1 MEYNHREIEKHW
13 REFWEKNKT
22 FAAEK
27 NSKDPKYYVLDMFP
41 YPSGA
46 GLHVG
51 HPLGYIASDIVA
63 RYKKLCGFNVLH
75 PMGFDA
81 FGLPAE
87 QYAIQTGKHPADT
100 TAENIAR
107 YIDQLKN
114 IGFAYDWD
122 RRVNTSEPEYYKWTQ
137 WIFLQLFHHWYDENE
152 KKARHIDELISIFE
166 KNGNEGYDKQLIS
179 GNVEAVEQTFTAD
192 EWKSFSDKTKSDILM
207 CYRLAYQSFAYV
219 NWCEALGTVL
229 ANDEVKDGVSER
241 GGHPVERRQMR
252 QWFLRITE
260 YAERLHKDLDALDWS
275 DSMKEMQ
282 RNWIGKS
289 EGALIKFQIKD
300 TAEFIDIFT
309 TRPDTIYGV
318 SFMVLAPE
326 SEWIH
331 VLTTPERKPEVDKY
345 VVEATNRSERERQ
358 ADVKRISGVFTG
370 SYCIHP
376 FTGKE
381 VPIWTSEYVLA
392 GYGTGAVMAVPA
404 HDGRDF
410 RFAKHFGLKIPRVI
424 AGADGDKSELIDEA
438 YEAKDG
444 ILFNSDFLDGLKV
457 KDAIKKAIEEVEKN
471 TIGVRQINYRLRDA
485 NFSRQRY
492 WGEPFPIYYKDGIA
506 TPMEFSEL
514 PLELPKMEDFKPTGN
529 PEGPLAKLKDWKTKE
544 GHQIETNTMPGF
556 AGSSWYFLRYMD
568 AKNETEFSGKD
579 ALKYWQDVD
588 FYIGGTEH
596 AVGHLLYSRFWHKFL
611 YDLGFVPTIEPFKKL
626 VNQGM
631 IQGRSNFVY
640 RANAP
645 FAKVL
650 FYNFL
655 FNSKIEVRQ
664 LEVFEKRA
672 VVDFTVTHKGKT
684 YLINIFDTD
693 NNPGQVRLY
702 EEVLA
707 NYDYRII
714 DSKVI
719 FDRVNNLESIL
730 ELFADPSF
738 ENVRLFKSD
747 NIAPLYISYDH
758 AKGFGFPEITPL
770 NVDVNIVFNDELSLE
785 KFWGSSEENS
795 KARFLLEDGKY
806 ICGWEVEKMS
816 KSKYNVVNPDQI
828 CEDFGADTL
837 RMYEMFLGPIEQSK
851 PWNTNGITGVS
862 GFLKKLW
869 RVCIGADGNV
879 SLTNEEPTAKEWKVL
894 HKTIKKIK
902 EDIES
907 LSLNTSISAFMICI
921 NELNDLKCNKKA
933 IYEPLLII
941 LSPFAPH
948 IAEEIWSKMG
958 HTTSIAE
965 ATFPE
970 FKPELLVENSFLY
983 PVSFNGKHRFNIEL
997 PLGIP
1002 NEQIQEAALGHPDA
1016 SKWLEGKAPKKV
1028 IIVPGKIVNVVM

>member
-1 MEYNHREIEKHW
+1 MEYNHRDIEKKW

-22 FAAEK
+22 FAAENITDK
-27 NSKDPKYYVLDMFP
+27 PKYYVLDMFP

-63 RYKKLCGFNVLH
+63 RYKKLQGFNVLH

-87 QYAIQTGKHPADT
+87 QYAIQTGKHPATT

-122 RRVNTSEPEYYKWTQ
+122 RQVNTSNPEYYKWTQ
-137 WIFLQLFHHWYDENE
+137 WIFLQLFHHWYNE
-152 KKARHIDELISIFE
+152 ETGKAQPITDLISIFE
-166 KNGNEGYDKQLIS
+166 KSGNKGYDKQMLS
-179 GNVEAVEQTFTAD
+179 GNVEAVEQTFTAE
-192 EWKSFSDKTKSDILM
+192 EWKNFSEKTKSDILM

-252 QWFLRITE
+252 QWFLRITA
-260 YAERLHKDLDALDWS
+260 YAERLHKDLDTLDWS

-289 EGALIKFQIKD
+289 EGALIKFPIKGR
-300 TAEFIDIFT
+300 EEKLDIFT
-309 TRPDTIYGV
+309 TRPDTIFGV

-326 SEWIH
+326 SEWVQ
-331 VLTTPERKPEVDKY
+331 VLTTPDRKTAVDKY
-345 VVEATNRSERERQ
+345 VSEAKNRSERERQ
-358 ADVKRISGVFTG
+358 ADVKRISGEFTG
-370 SYCIHP
+370 AYCIHP

-410 RFAKHFGLKIPRVI
+410 RFAKHFGLPIPRVI
-424 AGADGDKSELIDEA
+424 AGADGDESELTEEA
-438 YEAKDG
+438 YETKEG
-444 ILFNSDFLDGLKV
+444 KVINSDFITGMKV
-457 KDAIKKAIEEVEKN
+457 KEAIQEVIKRVEEKN
-471 TIGVRQINYRLRDA
+471 IGVRQINYRLRDA

-492 WGEPFPIYYKDGIA
+492 WGEPFPIYYKEGIA
-506 TPMEFSEL
+506 TPLEFSEL
-514 PLELPKMEDFKPTGN
+514 PLELPNMEDFKPTGN
-529 PEGPLAKLKDWKTKE
+529 PEGPLAKLNDWKYDSKY
-544 GHQIETNTMPGF
+544 QLETDTMPGF

-568 AKNETEFSGKD
+568 ANNPNEFAGKK
-579 ALKYWQDVD
+579 ALEYWQEVD

-611 YDLGFVPTIEPFKKL
+611 YDLNFVPTIEPFKKL

-640 RANAP
+640 RLAISPKSNSKGEITDNYIDNI
-645 FAKVL
+645 FISSYWYTNFVEEYEKIQEKVNEIFKAKG
-650 FYNFL
+650 YNLILGSDKNIKQIRVIRHNYNVNYVDNDKLNIDEFINQEL
-655 FNSKIEVRQ
+655 KSLGDVNLILEDGTIVYPSSKIEQ
-664 LEVFEKRA
+664 EYN
-672 VVDFTVTHKGKT
+672 
-684 YLINIFDTD
+684 YL
-693 NNPGQVRLY
+693 
-702 EEVLA
+702 
-707 NYDYRII
+707 
-714 DSKVI
+714 
-719 FDRVNNLESIL
+719 
-730 ELFADPSF
+730 
-738 ENVRLFKSD
+738 
-747 NIAPLYISYDH
+747 
-758 AKGFGFPEITPL
+758 
-770 NVDVNIVFNDELSLE
+770 
-785 KFWGSSEENS
+785 
-795 KARFLLEDGKY
+795 
-806 ICGWEVEKMS
+806 CGWEVEKMS

-828 CEDFGADTL
+828 CEDYGADTL

-869 RVCIGADGNV
+869 RTCVGVDGNLN
-879 SLTNEEPTAKEWKVL
+879 LTNEEPTAKELKTL

-907 LSLNTSISAFMICI
+907 LSLNTSISAFMICL
-921 NELNDLKCNKKA
+921 NELSDLKCNKKA
-933 IYEPLLII
+933 IYEPLMII
-941 LSPFAPH
+941 LSPYAPH

-958 HTTSIAE
+958 HTTSIAF
-965 ATFPE
+965 AKFPE
-970 FKPELLVENSFLY
+970 FNEQYLVESTFTY
-983 PVSFNGKHRFNIEL
+983 PVSFNGKHRFNLEL

-1002 NEQIQEAALGHPDA
+1002 NEQIQETVLNHEDAA
-1016 SKWLEGKAPKKV
+1016 KWLEGKAPKKV
-1028 IIVPGKIVNVVM
+1028 IIVPGKIVNVVV

>member
-1 MEYNHREIEKHW
+1 MEYNHQDIEKRW

-22 FAAEK
+22 FSAK
-27 NSKDPKYYVLDMFP
+27 NDSTLPKYYVLDMFP

-63 RYKKLCGFNVLH
+63 RYKKLCGYNVLH

-87 QYAIQTGKHPADT
+87 QYAIQTGKHPATT

-107 YIDQLKN
+107 YIEQLHN

-122 RRVNTSEPEYYKWTQ
+122 RQVNTSEPEYYKWTQ
-137 WIFLQLFHHWYDENE
+137 WIFLQLFHHWYDEHE
-152 KKARHIDELISIFE
+152 QKARHIDELISIFE

-179 GNVEAVEQTFTAD
+179 GNIEAVEQNFTAE
-192 EWKSFSDKTKSDILM
+192 EWNSFSEKTKSDILM

-252 QWFLRITE
+252 QWFLRITA
-260 YAERLHKDLDALDWS
+260 YAERLYNDLNTLDWS
-275 DSMKEMQ
+275 ESMKEMQ

-289 EGALIKFQIKD
+289 EGALIKFQVKD
-300 TAEFIDIFT
+300 TSEFIDIFT

-326 SEWIH
+326 SEWVQ
-331 VLTTPERKPEVDKY
+331 VLTTADKKVEVEKY
-345 VVEATNRSERERQ
+345 VNESKNRSERERQ

-376 FTGKE
+376 FTKKE
-381 VPIWTSEYVLA
+381 IPIWTSEYVLA
-392 GYGTGAVMAVPA
+392 GYGTGAVMAVPG

-410 RFAKHFGLKIPRVI
+410 RFARYFGLPVPRVI
-424 AGADGDKSELIDEA
+424 AGADGDQSELIDEA

-444 ILFNSDFLDGLKV
+444 MLMNSDLLDGMNV
-457 KDAIKKAIEEVEKN
+457 KEAIQAVIMKVEKMG
-471 TIGVRQINYRLRDA
+471 IGVRQINYRLRDA

-492 WGEPFPIYYKDGIA
+492 WGEPFPIYYKEGIA
-506 TPMEFSEL
+506 TPLLISEL
-514 PLELPKMEDFKPTGN
+514 PLELPAMEDFKPTGN
-529 PEGPLAKLKDWKTKE
+529 PEGPLAKLADWKYK
-544 GHQIETNTMPGF
+544 GKYQLETDTMPGF

-568 AKNETEFSGKD
+568 AGNPDSFASKE

-611 YDLGFVPTIEPFKKL
+611 FDLNFVPTVEPFKKL

-631 IQGRSNFVY
+631 IQGVSAFVY
-640 RANAP
+640 IGHPPSWYSVDYPPPKNYLLIVSKERYDKLLANDRSEIIR
-645 FAKVL
+645 
-650 FYNFL
+650 Y
-655 FNSKIEVRQ
+655 
-664 LEVFEKRA
+664 
-672 VVDFTVTHKGKT
+672 VDFYDRKICCIPNDVAV
-684 YLINIFDTD
+684 NIT
-693 NNPGQVRLY
+693 
-702 EEVLA
+702 
-707 NYDYRII
+707 
-714 DSKVI
+714 
-719 FDRVNNLESIL
+719 
-730 ELFADPSF
+730 
-738 ENVRLFKSD
+738 SD
-747 NIAPLYISYDH
+747 NCFQRYQRDTNDIIALGFWKRHVLVNDVNPTTNKISVDDFRKDRKISYGDH
-758 AKGFGFPEITPL
+758 SEVPIYVYGDDE
-770 NVDVNIVFNDELSLE
+770 NNI
-785 KFWGSSEENS
+785 
-795 KARFLLEDGKY
+795 LLER
-806 ICGWEVEKMS
+806 EVEKMS
-816 KSKYNVVNPDQI
+816 KSKLNVVNPDQI
-828 CEDFGADTL
+828 CEDYGADTL

-869 RVCIGADGNV
+869 RICVGADGNL
-879 SLTNEEPTAKEWKVL
+879 SLTNEEPNAKELKTL

-902 EDIES
+902 DDIEG
-907 LSLNTSISAFMICI
+907 LSLNTSVSAFMICL
-921 NELNDLKCNKKA
+921 NELSELKCNKKA

-948 IAEEIWSKMG
+948 IAEELWSKMG

-965 ATFPE
+965 AKFPE
-970 FKPELLVENSFLY
+970 FKPELLVENSFSY
-983 PVSFNGKHRFNIEL
+983 PVSFNGKHRFNLEL

-1002 NEQIQEAALGHPDA
+1002 NEQIQETVLKHPDS

-1028 IIVPGKIVNVVM
+1028 IIVPGKIVNVVV

>member
-1 MEYNHREIEKHW
+1 MEYNHQEIEQRW
-13 REFWEKNKT
+13 RDHWEKNKT
-22 FAAEK
+22 FAAK
-27 NSKDPKYYVLDMFP
+27 NDSKLPKYYVLDMFP

-63 RYKKLCGFNVLH
+63 RYKKLCGYNVLH

-114 IGFAYDWD
+114 IGFAFDWD
-122 RRVNTSEPEYYKWTQ
+122 RQVNTSEPEYYKWTQ
-137 WIFLQLFHHWYDENE
+137 WIFLQLFHHWYDRDI
-152 KKARHIDELISIFE
+152 KKARPIAELISIFADQGN
-166 KNGNEGYDKQLIS
+166 KNYSQQMIS
-179 GNVEAVEQTFTAD
+179 GNIEGVEQIFTAD
-192 EWKSFSDKTKSDILM
+192 EWKGYSEHTKSSILM
-207 CYRLAYQSFAYV
+207 NYRLAYQSFAYV

-260 YAERLHKDLDALDWS
+260 YADRLYEDLNTLDWS

-289 EGALIKFQIKD
+289 EGALIRFPLKGREEKL
-300 TAEFIDIFT
+300 EIFT
-309 TRPDTIYGV
+309 TRPDTIFGV
-318 SFMVLAPE
+318 SFMALAPE
-326 SEWIH
+326 SDWVK
-331 VLTTPERKPEVDKY
+331 VLTTAEHKAEVDKY
-345 VVEATNRSERERQ
+345 VIEATNRSERERQ

-370 SYCIHP
+370 SYALHP

-381 VPIWTSEYVLA
+381 VPIWISEYVLA

-410 RFAKHFGLKIPRVI
+410 RFAKHFGLPIPRVI
-424 AGADGDKSELIDEA
+424 AGVDGDETELIEEA

-444 ILFNSDFLDGLKV
+444 KVINSDFITGMQV
-457 KDAIKKAIEEVEKN
+457 KEAIEAVKKKAKEMG
-471 TIGVRQINYRLRDA
+471 IGERQVNYRLRDA

-506 TPMEFSEL
+506 TPLDFGEL
-514 PLELPKMEDFKPTGN
+514 PLELPKMDDFKPTGN
-529 PEGPLAKLKDWKTKE
+529 PDGPLAKLDNWKYK
-544 GHQIETNTMPGF
+544 GYQLETDTMPGF
-556 AGSSWYFLRYMD
+556 AGSSWYFSRYMD
-568 AKNETEFSGKD
+568 AKNPNEFAGKE
-579 ALKYWQDVD
+579 ALNYWQDVD

-611 YDLGFVPTIEPFKKL
+611 FDLNFVPTIEPFKKL

-640 RANAP
+640 R
-645 FAKVL
+645 
-650 FYNFL
+650 
-655 FNSKIEVRQ
+655 I
-664 LEVFEKRA
+664 
-672 VVDFTVTHKGKT
+672 KGQNKFVS
-684 YLINIFDTD
+684 LGLKD
-693 NNPGQVRLY
+693 NYQTTAL
-702 EEVLA
+702 
-707 NYDYRII
+707 
-714 DSKVI
+714 
-719 FDRVNNLESIL
+719 
-730 ELFADPSF
+730 
-738 ENVRLFKSD
+738 
-747 NIAPLYISYDH
+747 H
-758 AKGFGFPEITPL
+758 
-770 NVDVNIVFNDELSLE
+770 VDVNIVVNDELNLD
-785 KFWGSSEENS
+785 KFKLTNDEFKNAE
-795 KARFLLEDGKY
+795 FILEDGKY

-816 KSKYNVVNPDQI
+816 KSKYNVINPDQI
-828 CEDFGADTL
+828 CADYGADTL

-869 RVCIGADGNV
+869 RMSIGADGNL
-879 SLTNEEPTAKEWKVL
+879 SLTNEEPTAKELKTL

-902 EDIES
+902 EDIEG
-907 LSLNTSISAFMICI
+907 LSLNTSISAFMICL
-921 NELNDLKCNKKA
+921 NELSDLKCNKKA

-941 LSPFAPH
+941 LSPYAPH
-948 IAEEIWSKMG
+948 IAEEIWSRMG
-958 HTTSIAE
+958 HPHSIAE
-965 ATFPE
+965 DRFPE
-970 FKPELLVENSFLY
+970 FNPDYLVESSFSY

-997 PLGIP
+997 ALGIP
-1002 NEQIQEAALGHPDA
+1002 NEEIQAAALSHPDA
-1016 SKWLEGKAPKKV
+1016 AKWLEGKAPKKV
-1028 IIVPGKIVNVVM
+1028 IIVPGKIVNVVV

>member
-1 MEYNHREIEKHW
+1 MEYNHKEIEQRW
-13 REFWEKNKT
+13 RDHWEKNKT
-22 FAAEK
+22 FAAK
-27 NSKDPKYYVLDMFP
+27 NDSKLPKYYVLDMFP

-63 RYKKLCGFNVLH
+63 RYKKLCGYNVLH

-114 IGFAYDWD
+114 IGFAFDWD
-122 RRVNTSEPEYYKWTQ
+122 RQVNTSEPEYYKWTQ
-137 WIFLQLFHHWYDENE
+137 WIFLQLFHHWYDRDT
-152 KKARHIDELISIFE
+152 KKAKPILDLVSIFE
-166 KNGNEGYDKQLIS
+166 KQGNKNYSQQMIS
-179 GNVEAVEQTFTAD
+179 GNIEGVEQIFTAD
-192 EWKSFSDKTKSDILM
+192 EWKGYTEHTKSSILM
-207 CYRLAYQSFAYV
+207 NYRLAYQSFAYV

-260 YAERLHKDLDALDWS
+260 YADRLYEDLNTLDWS

-289 EGALIKFQIKD
+289 EGALMRFPLKGRDEKL
-300 TAEFIDIFT
+300 EIFT
-309 TRPDTIYGV
+309 TRPDTIFGV

-326 SEWIH
+326 SDWVQ
-331 VLTTPERKPEVDKY
+331 VLTTADNKAEVDKY

-370 SYCIHP
+370 SYALHP

-381 VPIWTSEYVLA
+381 VPIWISEYVLA

-410 RFAKHFGLKIPRVI
+410 RFAKHFGLPIPRVI
-424 AGADGDKSELIDEA
+424 APFDYAQGDNLEELEEA
-438 YEAKDG
+438 YETKDG
-444 ILFNSDFLDGLKV
+444 KVINSDFITGMQV
-457 KDAIKKAIEEVEKN
+457 KEAIEAVKKKAEEMGLGE
-471 TIGVRQINYRLRDA
+471 RQVNYRLRDA

-506 TPMEFSEL
+506 TPVPFEDIEKIVL
-514 PLELPKMEDFKPTGN
+514 PPMEDFKPTGN
-529 PEGPLAKLKDWKTKE
+529 PDGPLAKLSLEEWNYN
-544 GHQIETNTMPGF
+544 GYALETDTMPGF

-568 AKNETEFSGKD
+568 AKNGTEFCSKE
-579 ALKYWQDVD
+579 ALNYWQDVD

-611 YDLGFVPTIEPFKKL
+611 FDLGFVPTIEPFKKL

-631 IQGRSNFVY
+631 IQGVSMIMY
-640 RANAP
+640 
-645 FAKVL
+645 AKFPSL
-650 FYNFL
+650 STNNRIRPQSWERIL
-655 FNSKIEVRQ
+655 AWSKQEQ
-664 LEVFEKRA
+664 LEGSEGAYVGINMPIENI
-672 VVDFTVTHKGKT
+672 DDKG
-684 YLINIFDTD
+684 
-693 NNPGQVRLY
+693 
-702 EEVLA
+702 
-707 NYDYRII
+707 
-714 DSKVI
+714 
-719 FDRVNNLESIL
+719 
-730 ELFADPSF
+730 
-738 ENVRLFKSD
+738 RLFKTEFIKLKNKD
-747 NIAPLYISYDH
+747 FRFDQIY
-758 AKGFGFPEITPL
+758 PEDIDWDL
-770 NVDVNIVFNDELSLE
+770 DEQRME
-785 KFWGSSEENS
+785 FIYVKP
-795 KARFLLEDGKY
+795 
-806 ICGWEVEKMS
+806 EVEKMS
-816 KSKYNVVNPDQI
+816 KSKLNVINPDQI
-828 CEDFGADTL
+828 CSDYGADTL

-869 RVCIGADGNV
+869 RICIGADGNLA
-879 SLTNEEPTAKEWKVL
+879 LTNEEPTAKELKTL

-907 LSLNTSISAFMICI
+907 LSLNTSISAFMICL
-921 NELNDLKCNKKA
+921 NELSELKCNKKA
-933 IYEPLLII
+933 IFEPLMII
-941 LSPFAPH
+941 LSPYAPH

-958 HTTSIAE
+958 HTESIAF
-965 ATFPE
+965 AKFPE
-970 FKPELLVENSFLY
+970 FKAELLVENSFSY
-983 PVSFNGKHRFNIEL
+983 PVSFNGKHRFNLEL

-1002 NEQIQEAALGHPDA
+1002 NEQIQETVLNHADAA
-1016 SKWLEGKAPKKV
+1016 KWLEGKAPKKV
-1028 IIVPGKIVNVVM
+1028 IIVPGKIVNVVL

>member
-1 MEYNHREIEKHW
+1 MEYNHQQIEERW
-13 REFWEKNKT
+13 RNYWAQNKT
-22 FAAEK
+22 FAAQ
-27 NSKDPKYYVLDMFP
+27 NQSTLPKYYVLDMFP

-63 RYKKLCGFNVLH
+63 RYKKLNGYNVLH

-87 QYAIQTGKHPADT
+87 QYAIQTGKHPAET
-100 TAENIAR
+100 TAENINR
-107 YIDQLKN
+107 YIHQLKN
-114 IGFAYDWD
+114 IGFAFDWD
-122 RRVNTSEPEYYKWTQ
+122 RQVNTSEPQYYKWTQ
-137 WIFLQLFHHWYDENE
+137 WIFLQLFHHWYDVHTQ
-152 KKARHIDELISIFE
+152 KARPILDLISIFE
-166 KNGNEGYDKQLIS
+166 KNGNVGYDQQMLS

-192 EWKSFSDKTKSDILM
+192 EWKGFTEKTKSDILM

-252 QWFLRITE
+252 QWFLRITS
-260 YAERLHKDLDALDWS
+260 YAERLYGDLDTLDWS

-289 EGALIKFQIKD
+289 EGALVKFQVKD
-300 TAEFIDIFT
+300 TNEYIDIFT

-326 SEWIH
+326 SEWVQ
-331 VLTTPERKPEVDKY
+331 VLTTADKKAEVDKY
-345 VVEATNRSERERQ
+345 ITEAKNRSERERQ

-381 VPIWTSEYVLA
+381 VPVWTSEYVLA

-410 RFAKHFGLKIPRVI
+410 RFAKHFGLPIPRVI
-424 AGADGDKSELIDEA
+424 AGLDGDRGELTEEA

-444 ILFNSDFLDGLKV
+444 ILMNSGNLDGLKV
-457 KDAIKKAIEEVEKN
+457 KEAIQAVIEQVEQKG
-471 TIGVRQINYRLRDA
+471 IGLRQVNYRLRDA

-492 WGEPFPIYYKDGIA
+492 WGEPFPIYYKEGIP
-506 TPMEFSEL
+506 TPLDFTEL
-514 PLELPKMEDFKPTGN
+514 PLELPAMDDFKPTGN
-529 PEGPLAKLKDWKTKE
+529 PDGPLAKLDNWKYE
-544 GHQIETNTMPGF
+544 GHPLVTDTMPGF

-568 AKNETEFSGKD
+568 AANPNEFAGKE
-579 ALKYWQDVD
+579 ALNYWQDVD

-631 IQGRSNFVY
+631 IQGTSAFIYHLSVIREANTGNLSKTSNVPFYDFFV
-640 RANAP
+640 
-645 FAKVL
+645 
-650 FYNFL
+650 
-655 FNSKIEVRQ
+655 SKSIGEEILNKSLSEHNR
-664 LEVFEKRA
+664 K
-672 VVDFTVTHKGKT
+672 K
-684 YLINIFDTD
+684 INEAFI
-693 NNPGQVRLY
+693 
-702 EEVLA
+702 LA
-707 NYDYRII
+707 NNKINTNGQFNFSIDFDLFHDDEVYLRHVFVDCVSNKELDY
-714 DSKVI
+714 
-719 FDRVNNLESIL
+719 NLLQKKHEAEFRNDYFI
-730 ELFADPSF
+730 
-738 ENVRLFKSD
+738 
-747 NIAPLYISYDH
+747 
-758 AKGFGFPEITPL
+758 PE
-770 NVDVNIVFNDELSLE
+770 D
-785 KFWGSSEENS
+785 
-795 KARFLLEDGKY
+795 DGKFY
-806 ICGWEVEKMS
+806 IAKEEVEKMS
-816 KSKYNVVNPDQI
+816 KRYYNVVNPDDV
-828 CEDFGADTL
+828 CADYGADTL

-851 PWNTNGITGVS
+851 PWNTNGIEGVHK
-862 GFLKKLW
+862 FLKKLW
-869 RVCIGADGNV
+869 RICISQEGTLA
-879 SLTNEEPTAKEWKVL
+879 LTDEEPTAKELKIL

-902 EDIES
+902 EDIEN
-907 LSLNTSISAFMICI
+907 LSLNTSISAFMICL
-921 NELNDLKCNKKA
+921 NELSDLKCNKRA

-958 HTTSIAE
+958 HTQSIAT
-965 ATFPE
+965 ATFPA
-970 FKPELLVENSFLY
+970 FQPELLVESTFSY
-983 PVSFNGKHRFNIEL
+983 PISFNGKHRFNLEL

-1002 NEQIQEAALGHPDA
+1002 NDEIQGAVLAHEDAA
-1016 SKWLEGKAPKKV
+1016 KWLEGKTPKKV
-1028 IIVPGKIVNVVM
+1028 IIVPGKIVNVVV

>member
-1 MEYNHREIEKHW
+1 MEYNHQEIEKKW

-22 FAAEK
+22 FSAQN
-27 NSKDPKYYVLDMFP
+27 NSNKPKYYVLDMFP

-63 RYKKLCGFNVLH
+63 RYKKLQGFNVLH

-87 QYAIQTGKHPADT
+87 QYAIQTGKHPATT

-122 RRVNTSEPEYYKWTQ
+122 RQVNTSEPEYYKWTQ
-137 WIFLQLFHHWYDENE
+137 WIFLQLFHHWYDRTE
-152 KKARHIDELISIFE
+152 KRARPILDLISIFE
-166 KNGNEGYDKQLIS
+166 KQGNKGYHQQMLS
-179 GNVEAVEQTFTAD
+179 GNIEGVEQIFTAD
-192 EWKSFSDKTKSDILM
+192 EWKGYTEKTKSNILM
-207 CYRLAYQSFAYV
+207 NYRLAYQSFAYV

-260 YAERLHKDLDALDWS
+260 YADRLYEDLNTLDWS

-289 EGALIKFQIKD
+289 EGLLMRFPLKD
-300 TAEFIDIFT
+300 HPEKLDIFT
-309 TRPDTIYGV
+309 TRPDTIFGV

-326 SEWIH
+326 SEWVNI
-331 VLTTPERKPEVDKY
+331 LTTADKKVEVEKY
-345 VVEATNRSERERQ
+345 VAEAKNRSERERQ
-358 ADVKRISGVFTG
+358 ADVKRVSGVFTG
-370 SYCIHP
+370 SYAIHP

-381 VPIWTSEYVLA
+381 VPVWISEYVLA

-404 HDGRDF
+404 HDARDF
-410 RFAKHFGLKIPRVI
+410 RFAKHFGLPIPRVI
-424 AGADGDKSELIDEA
+424 SGPDGDTSELTEDA

-444 ILFNSDFLDGLKV
+444 AVINSDFITGMQV
-457 KDAIKKAIEEVEKN
+457 KDAMEAVKKKAEELGFGE
-471 TIGVRQINYRLRDA
+471 RQINYRLRDA

-492 WGEPFPIYYKDGIA
+492 WGEPFPIYDRDGIA
-506 TPMEFSEL
+506 TPLDFDQL
-514 PLELPKMEDFKPTGN
+514 PLELPAMEDFKPTGN
-529 PEGPLAKLKDWKTKE
+529 PEGPLAKLKDWKYN
-544 GHQIETNTMPGF
+544 GYQLETDTMPGF

-568 AKNETEFSGKD
+568 AKNPNEFASKE
-579 ALKYWQDVD
+579 ALNYWQDVD

-611 YDLGFVPTIEPFKKL
+611 FDLGFVQTIEPFKKL

-631 IQGRSNFVY
+631 IGNLSANVRIGFIGKGRTIIPAENELKLTREHSLFWDVNFAELISFNNKDYYKITRENFERYKLIDKNFFDLPFPSLDDVRSFY
-640 RANAP
+640 TDEAFAVSRAIEENDP
-645 FAKVL
+645 Q
-650 FYNFL
+650 Y
-655 FNSKIEVRQ
+655 SKE
-664 LEVFEKRA
+664 EKTTAYLSTLNVMKDSA
-672 VVDFTVTHKGKT
+672 VVNDDYFLAFTV
-684 YLINIFDTD
+684 
-693 NNPGQVRLY
+693 
-702 EEVLA
+702 
-707 NYDYRII
+707 
-714 DSKVI
+714 
-719 FDRVNNLESIL
+719 
-730 ELFADPSF
+730 
-738 ENVRLFKSD
+738 
-747 NIAPLYISYDH
+747 
-758 AKGFGFPEITPL
+758 
-770 NVDVNIVFNDELSLE
+770 ND
-785 KFWGSSEENS
+785 
-795 KARFLLEDGKY
+795 
-806 ICGWEVEKMS
+806 KMS
-816 KSKYNVVNPDQI
+816 KSKLNVVNPDQI
-828 CEDFGADTL
+828 CLDYGADTL

-869 RVCIGADGNV
+869 RNCIGADGKLL
-879 SLTNEEPTAKEWKVL
+879 LTDDEPTAKELKVL

-902 EDIES
+902 EDIEG
-907 LSLNTSISAFMICI
+907 LSLNTSISAFMICM
-921 NELNDLKCNKKA
+921 NELVDLKCNKKA

-948 IAEEIWSKMG
+948 IAEEIWNRLG
-958 HTTSIAE
+958 NTTSIAN
-965 ATFPE
+965 AKFPE
-970 FKPELLVENSFLY
+970 FNEAYLVENSFSY
-983 PVSFNGKHRFNIEL
+983 PISFNGKHRFNLEI

-1002 NEQIQEAALGHPDA
+1002 NEQIQETVLNHEDAA
-1016 SKWLEGKAPKKV
+1016 KWLEGKTPKKV
-1028 IIVPGKIVNVVM
+1028 IIVPGKIVNVVV

>member
-1 MEYNHREIEKHW
+1 MEYNHRKIEKDW
-13 REFWEKNKT
+13 REYWEKHKT
-22 FAAEK
+22 FAAEN
-27 NSKDPKYYVLDMFP
+27 NSDKPKYYVLDMFP

-87 QYAIQTGKHPADT
+87 QYAIQTGKHPAT
-100 TAENIAR
+100 TTEENINR
-107 YIDQLKN
+107 YIEQLHN

-122 RRVNTSEPEYYKWTQ
+122 RQVNTSEPEYYKWTQ
-137 WIFLQLFHHWYDENE
+137 WIFLQLFHHWYDEHE
-152 KKARHIDELISIFE
+152 QKAKPIADLVSIFE
-166 KNGNEGYDKQLIS
+166 KNGNVGYDKQMLS
-179 GNVEAVEQTFTAD
+179 GNVEAVEQTFSAD

-252 QWFLRITE
+252 QWFLRITS
-260 YAERLHKDLDALDWS
+260 YAERLHKDLDTLDWS

-289 EGALIKFQIKD
+289 EGALVKFPIKGR
-300 TAEFIDIFT
+300 EENVEIFT
-309 TRPDTIYGV
+309 TRPDTIFGV

-331 VLTTPERKPEVDKY
+331 VLTTPDRRAAVDKY
-345 VVEATNRSERERQ
+345 VNEAKNRSERERQ
-358 ADVKRISGVFTG
+358 ADVKRISGEFTG

-410 RFAKHFGLKIPRVI
+410 RFAKHFGLPIPRVI
-424 AGADGDKSELIDEA
+424 AGPNGDEGELKDEA

-444 ILFNSDFLDGLKV
+444 KVINSDFITGMKV
-457 KDAIKKAIEEVEKN
+457 KDAIKAVINKVEEKN
-471 TIGVRQINYRLRDA
+471 IGVRQVNYRLRDA

-492 WGEPFPIYYKDGIA
+492 WGEPFPIYYKDDIA
-506 TPMEFSEL
+506 TPLEFSEL

-529 PEGPLAKLKDWKTKE
+529 PEGPLAKLTDWKYK
-544 GHQIETNTMPGF
+544 GKYQLETDTMPGF

-568 AKNETEFSGKD
+568 AQNEKEFSGKD

-611 YDLGFVPTIEPFKKL
+611 FDLNFVPTIEPFKKL

-631 IQGRSNFVY
+631 IQGVSAY
-640 RANAP
+640 
-645 FAKVL
+645 
-650 FYNFL
+650 
-655 FNSKIEVRQ
+655 SKIGLSEAMEGSTYSPIILMSFDRPNA
-664 LEVFEKRA
+664 VFEFDKGHCTTSAYLNTPTDINNLIYDDSNKRYILTKEN
-672 VVDFTVTHKGKT
+672 FEKYYRSGFERFH
-684 YLINIFDTD
+684 
-693 NNPGQVRLY
+693 QY
-702 EEVLA
+702 EDREPVYEVA
-707 NYDYRII
+707 WDI
-714 DSKVI
+714 DSNYGECVY
-719 FDRVNNLESIL
+719 LEAI
-730 ELFADPSF
+730 
-738 ENVRLFKSD
+738 
-747 NIAPLYISYDH
+747 
-758 AKGFGFPEITPL
+758 
-770 NVDVNIVFNDELSLE
+770 
-785 KFWGSSEENS
+785 
-795 KARFLLEDGKY
+795 
-806 ICGWEVEKMS
+806 VEKMS
-816 KSKYNVVNPDQI
+816 KSKLNVLNPDKI
-828 CEDFGADTL
+828 CEDYGADTL

-869 RVCIGADGNV
+869 RICVGADGNL
-879 SLTNEEPTAKEWKVL
+879 SLTSEEPTAKELKTL

-902 EDIES
+902 EDIEG
-907 LSLNTSISAFMICI
+907 LSLNTSISAFMICL
-921 NELNDLKCNKKA
+921 NELSDLKCNKKA
-933 IYEPLLII
+933 IFEPLMII

-948 IAEEIWSKMG
+948 IAEEIWNKMG
-958 HTTSIAE
+958 NKESIAF
-965 ATFPE
+965 AKFPE
-970 FKPELLVENSFLY
+970 FKPELLVENSFSY
-983 PVSFNGKHRFNIEL
+983 PVSFNGKHRFNVEL

-1002 NEQIQEAALGHPDA
+1002 NEQIQETVLAHADAA
-1016 SKWLEGKAPKKV
+1016 KWLEGKAPKKV
-1028 IIVPGKIVNVVM
+1028 IIVPGKIVNVVV